1 VVTVILQKRTAVS
14 LTNECLLCTSVY
26 LYEVFLYL
34 NIITMD
40 YEVIPYVWDEVEDAY
55 MLWDAELKELI
66 AETEEY
72 EAEAEWM
79 F

>member
-1 VVTVILQKRTAVS
+1 
-14 LTNECLLCTSVY
+14 
-26 LYEVFLYL
+26 
-34 NIITMD
+34 MD